1 MPKQEATA
9 MDSKLLQ
16 EETQRG
22 IQYENLKTGVK
33 ADINAEV
40 ENQAAVQNVESD
52 RIDNL
57 ATNFRGKAINE
68 IVETDREVE
77 RARGLA
83 RVSQFVDYGF
93 YVIYSLLALRLIL
106 ALFAA
111 RQSNDFVQFLKM
123 ISDPFYAPFKG
134 IVPSLSADGGFTL
147 ALPIVVA
154 LVVYALIHLGVNGL
168 LRIFAHR
175 KTEI

>member
-1 MPKQEATA
+1 
-9 MDSKLLQ
+9 MDNKLLQ
-16 EETQRG
+16 EETQREVT
-22 IQYENLKTGVK
+22 YETLKSGVK
-33 ADINAEV
+33 ADVNAEV
-40 ENQAAVQNVESD
+40 ADRAAVQNEQSGQ
-52 RIDNL
+52 ITTL
-57 ATNFRGKAINE
+57 AEDFRGKAINE

-93 YVIYSLLALRLIL
+93 YVIYSLLGLRLLL

-111 RQSNDFVQFLKM
+111 RQGNDFVQFLKA

-134 IVPSLSADGGFTL
+134 IVPSLSTNEGFTL

-154 LVVYALIHLGVNGL
+154 IVVYALLHLGVNGL

>member
-1 MPKQEATA
+1 
-9 MDSKLLQ
+9 MDDKLLQ
-16 EETQRG
+16 EEAQRS
-22 IQYENLKTGVK
+22 IKYEQLKSGVK
-33 ADINAEV
+33 ADVNAEV
-40 ENQAAVQNVESD
+40 AERAAIQNDQSGSLSTVAND
-52 RIDNL
+52 
-57 ATNFRGKAINE
+57 FRGKAINE

-93 YVIYSLLALRLIL
+93 YVIYALLGLRLLL

-111 RQSNDFVQFLKM
+111 RQSNDFVQFLKA
-123 ISDPFYAPFKG
+123 ISDPFYAPFRG
-134 IVPSLSADGGFTL
+134 IVPSLSTEEGFTL
-147 ALPIVVA
+147 ALPIIVAIVVWA
-154 LVVYALIHLGVNGL
+154 LLHLGVNGL

>member
-1 MPKQEATA
+1 

-16 EETQRG
+16 DETQRG
-22 IQYENLKTGVK
+22 LQYENLKSGVK
-33 ADINAEV
+33 ADVNAEV
-40 ENQAAVQNVESD
+40 ADKAADTNEQSGRVTA
-52 RIDNL
+52 L
-57 ATNFRGKAINE
+57 AENFRGKAIDE
-68 IVETDREVE
+68 IVDTDREVE

-83 RVSQFVDYGF
+83 RVSQFIDYGF
-93 YVIYSLLALRLIL
+93 YVIYALLGLRLLL

-111 RQSNDFVQFLKM
+111 RQSNDFVQFLKA

-134 IVPSLSADGGFTL
+134 IVASPSVDGGFTL

-154 LVVYALIHLGVNGL
+154 LVVYALLHLGVNGL
-168 LRIFAHR
+168 LRIFAQR

>member
-1 MPKQEATA
+1 
-9 MDSKLLQ
+9 MDDKLFQ
-16 EETQRG
+16 EEAQRS
-22 IQYENLKTGVK
+22 IKYEQLKSGVR
-33 ADINAEV
+33 ADVNAEV
-40 ENQAAVQNVESD
+40 AERAAIQNDQSGSLST
-52 RIDNL
+52 L
-57 ATNFRGKAINE
+57 ADDFRGKAINE

-93 YVIYSLLALRLIL
+93 YVIYALLGLRLLL

-111 RQSNDFVQFLKM
+111 RQNTDFVQFLKA

-134 IVPSLSADGGFTL
+134 IVASPSAEGGFTL

-154 LVVYALIHLGVNGL
+154 LVVWAL
-168 LRIFAHR
+168 
-175 KTEI
+175 

>member
-1 MPKQEATA
+1 
-9 MDSKLLQ
+9 MDNKLLL
-16 EETQRG
+16 EETQREV
-22 IQYENLKTGVK
+22 QYEDLKTGVK
-33 ADINAEV
+33 ADVNAEV
-40 ENQAAVQNVESD
+40 ADKAAVGNEQSG
-52 RIDNL
+52 RISNL
-57 ATNFRGKAINE
+57 AEGFRGKAIDE

-93 YVIYSLLALRLIL
+93 YVIYGMLALRLLL

-111 RQSNDFVQFLKM
+111 RQGNDFVQFLKA
-123 ISDPFYAPFKG
+123 ISDPFYAPFRG
-134 IVPSLSADGGFTL
+134 IVASPSVDGGFTL

-154 LVVYALIHLGVNGL
+154 LVVYALLHLGINGL

>member
-1 MPKQEATA
+1 
-9 MDSKLLQ
+9 MDSKLLH
-16 EETQRG
+16 EETQREVN
-22 IQYENLKTGVK
+22 YENLKSGVK
-33 ADINAEV
+33 ADVNAEV
-40 ENQAAVQNVESD
+40 ADRAAVQNEQSG
-52 RIDNL
+52 RITTL
-57 ATNFRGKAINE
+57 ADNFRGKAINE

-83 RVSQFVDYGF
+83 RASQFVDYGF
-93 YVIYSLLALRLIL
+93 YVIYSLLGLRLML

-111 RQSNDFVQFLKM
+111 RQGNDFVQFLKA

-134 IVPSLSADGGFTL
+134 IVPSLSTEEGFTL

-154 LVVYALIHLGVNGL
+154 LVVYALLHLGVNGL

>member
-1 MPKQEATA
+1 
-9 MDSKLLQ
+9 MDDKLFQ
-16 EETQRG
+16 EEAQRS
-22 IQYENLKTGVK
+22 IKYEQLKSGVK
-33 ADINAEV
+33 ADVNAEV
-40 ENQAAVQNVESD
+40 AERAAIQNDQSGSLST
-52 RIDNL
+52 L
-57 ATNFRGKAINE
+57 ADDFRGKAINE

-93 YVIYSLLALRLIL
+93 YVIYALLGLRLLL

-111 RQSNDFVQFLKM
+111 RQNNDFVQFLKA

-134 IVPSLSADGGFTL
+134 IVASPSAEGGFTL

-154 LVVYALIHLGVNGL
+154 LVVWALLHLGVNGL